1 MFPAPLSSV
10 LPPGRGWGGCCN
22 LRVHVQSEIPQ
33 ARHNSKSLFKIPYP
47 LISPDAG
54 EITTFFAVL
63 LSNEKIFGSS

>member
-1 MFPAPLSSV
+1 MLPAHLLGGIGV
-10 LPPGRGWGGCCN
+10 LQV

-33 ARHNSKSLFKIPYP
+33 TRHTSESLFKIPYY

-54 EITTFFAVL
+54 EITMFFVGL